1 MRTLLHAACGP
12 ATKADLEWLGFHE
25 WENEVRLDIDPDCK
39 PDVLGDLR
47 DIDTWELKSNA
58 VKHSPADPMWSA
70 EFDGVFCSHAL
81 EHLHLYDV
89 PKALATFRAVLKP
102 GGLMF
107 LIVPNFLAAC
117 RHVVNGDG
125 RKFYESDAGEIFA
138 HEVVYGKEDW
148 TATMPYMQH
157 KCGFTPDLLRGVVI
171 GAGFLPAWF
180 EVDDFNLKIGARKP

>member
-1 MRTLLHAACGP
+1 MTRTLLHAACGP

-39 PDVLGDLR
+39 PDIVGDLR
-47 DIDTWELKSNA
+47 DRSTWACVTTQALL
-58 VKHSPADPMWSA
+58 ADNPV
-70 EFDGVFCSHAL
+70 DGVFCSHAL

-89 PKALATFRAVLKP
+89 PKALTTFRTVLKP

-117 RHVVNGDG
+117 RHAVNGDG
-125 RKFYESDAGEIFA
+125 SKFYDSPAGEIFA
-138 HEVVYGKEDW
+138 YDVIHGKENW
-148 TATMPYMQH
+148 TATNPFMMH
-157 KCGFTPDLLRGVVI
+157 KTGFTPDLLRGVVI

>member
-1 MRTLLHAACGP
+1 MTRTLLHAACGP

-39 PDVLGDLR
+39 PDVIGDLC
-47 DIDTWELKSNA
+47 DWKTWHTSNGEEYDHEL
-58 VKHSPADPMWSA
+58 
-70 EFDGVFCSHAL
+70 FDGVFCSHAL

-89 PKALATFRAVLKP
+89 PKALATFRSVLKP